1 MRYKKILF
9 FYTDFKNVHLTFV
22 KGAPK
27 KSFAQKTDVL
37 IGKTV
42 F

>member
-1 MRYKKILF
+1 MGYQKILS
-9 FYTDFKNVHLTFV
+9 FYTDLKNLHLTFV
-22 KGAPK
+22 KGAPT

>member
-1 MRYKKILF
+1 MGYQKILS

-37 IGKTV
+37 IGKPD